1 MSIKKIGFIG
11 LGAMGFPMAKHLLNS
26 GFQVQ
31 VAKHSDK
38 EKSLEKIDQLK
49 KLGATVQ
56 DDISKVPIGVD
67 LVISMLP
74 SDKEVESVFLNSEIY
89 NNMEKETI
97 ILEMTSGTPD
107 PVIKL
112 EEFYLNKDI
121 KIIDAPVSGGVVG
134 AENGK
139 LTIFGSGDEKV
150 FEEIK
155 EVLNAFSG
163 KIYYIG
169 KLGTGKV
176 LKSINQMM
184 IAINAMGLVEGFS
197 VAREQG
203 IDLDTMYEVISESSG
218 NSYAFNRYL
227 KILEEENFEGG
238 FKLSLMRKDINTAL
252 KLVDNIPLPFTNL
265 AHDML
270 LMGKEYDDLNFIS
283 IRNLYKDKK

>member
-38 EKSLEKIDQLK
+38 EKSLEKIDQLE
-49 KLGATVQ
+49 KLGATIQ
-56 DDISKVPIGVD
+56 DEISKVPIGVD

-74 SDKEVESVFLNSEIY
+74 SDKEVEFVFLNSEIY